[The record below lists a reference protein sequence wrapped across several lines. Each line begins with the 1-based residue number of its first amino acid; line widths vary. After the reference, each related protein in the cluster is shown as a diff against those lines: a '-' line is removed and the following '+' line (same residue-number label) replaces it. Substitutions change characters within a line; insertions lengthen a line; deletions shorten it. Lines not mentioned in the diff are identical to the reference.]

1 MKKIKLHQ
9 IGEKG
14 SGVYATLDNRFR
26 ISRKH
31 GRVVSTRSGS
41 SSIIA
46 WWFIEDMAGKLPNAF
61 RSADTLTEAKENIA
75 DWLED
80 ENADNSEN

>member
-1 MKKIKLHQ
+1 MRKIKLYQ
-9 IGEKG
+9 VGEKG

-31 GRVVSTRSGS
+31 GLPAT
-41 SSIIA
+41 
-46 WWFIEDMAGKLPNAF
+46 WWLIEDMKGTLPESF

-80 ENADNSEN
+80 EDN

>member
-1 MKKIKLHQ
+1 MKIKLHQ

-31 GRVVSTRSGS
+31 GLPAT
-41 SSIIA
+41 
-46 WWFIEDMAGKLPNAF
+46 WWLIEDMAGRLPEAF

-80 ENADNSEN
+80 ENVE